1 MKTIPYSAEQ
11 RLRHGYTHK
20 VILTH
25 DDLTDTDTSQTI
37 AILTVPAGSVVEKV
51 GVRLTAEFDDAA
63 GAGSGSLS
71 DLNLSIGDDGSTTRW
86 VNASEIS
93 VQGTAVAY
101 LASATAYVYLADNT
115 VDAIFAS
122 TGANLNTLNAG
133 EVEISLRV
141 VSLTE
146 LSRPRGGG

>member
-1 MKTIPYSAEQ
+1 MKTIKYSAEES
-11 RLRHGYTHK
+11 LRHGYTHK

-25 DDLTDTDTSQTI
+25 DDLTAAATSQTI
-37 AILTVPAGSVVEKV
+37 AILTVPTGTVVEKV
-51 GVRLTAEFDDAA
+51 GVRLLTEFDDAA
-63 GAGSGSLS
+63 GAGNGSVT

-101 LASATAYVYLADNT
+101 LTSATAYVYLADNT
-115 VDAIFAS
+115 VDAIFAA
-122 TGANLNTLNAG
+122 TGANVSTLNAG

-141 VSLTE
+141 VSLID